1 MAWSIPGYMETRYC
15 GTIYHNDAEIGD
27 GDGGEEQKEEEEE
40 AKEKEKAESGL
51 QEKKDQIRQGL
62 YIPDSTVWLVLTA

>member
-27 GDGGEEQKEEEEE
+27 GDGGEEQEEEEEE
-40 AKEKEKAESGL
+40 AKEKAESGL

>member
-1 MAWSIPGYMETRYC
+1 MDIWKPGTVVRSTTMMLELAMVMEDRS
-15 GTIYHNDAEIGD
+15 EKKKKRKKK
-27 GDGGEEQKEEEEE
+27 QK
-40 AKEKEKAESGL
+40 KKQSTL

>member
-1 MAWSIPGYMETRYC
+1 MDTRYC
-15 GTIYHNDAEIGD
+15 GTIYHNDAGIGD